1 MGLRIQFSK
10 LDKIRFVGQRNLTPI
25 VQRDAVVSAQLTM
38 KPGIFG
44 RSEIANASAPGAET
58 GIARSTHQSIEN
70 EGQREE
76 PLMPSNSTQLK
87 EYKP

>member
-10 LDKIRFVGQRNLTPI
+10 LDKIRFVGHRNLTPI
-25 VQRDAVVSAQLTM
+25 VQRDAVVSAQLTIR
-38 KPGIFG
+38 PGIFG
-44 RSEIANASAPGAET
+44 RIEIANARAPRTET
-58 GIARSTHQSIEN
+58 GIAHSAYQWIEH

-76 PLMPSNSTQLK
+76 PLMPSNSTQLR

>member
-1 MGLRIQFSK
+1 MRLRIQFSK
-10 LDKIRFVGQRNLTPI
+10 LDKVGFVGHLNLTPI
-25 VQRDAVVSAQLTM
+25 VQRDPVVSAQLTIR
-38 KPGIFG
+38 PGIFG
-44 RSEIANASAPGAET
+44 RIEIANARAPRAET
-58 GIARSTHQSIEN
+58 GIAHSTYQWIEH

>member
-1 MGLRIQFSK
+1 MGLRTQFSK

-38 KPGIFG
+38 KPGSFR
-44 RSEIANASAPGAET
+44 RSEIVNARAPRAET
-58 GIARSTHQSIEN
+58 RIAHSTYQWIEH

-76 PLMPSNSTQLK
+76 PLMPSNSTQLR

>member
-38 KPGIFG
+38 KPGIFR
-44 RSEIANASAPGAET
+44 RSEIVNARAPRAET
-58 GIARSTHQSIEN
+58 RIAHSTYQWIEH

-76 PLMPSNSTQLK
+76 PLMPSNSTQLR

>member
-1 MGLRIQFSK
+1 MRLRIQLSK
-10 LDKIRFVGQRNLTPI
+10 LDKVGFVGHRNLTPI
-25 VQRDAVVSAQLTM
+25 VQRDVVVSAQLTM

-44 RSEIANASAPGAET
+44 RIEIVNARAPRAET
-58 GIARSTHQSIEN
+58 GIAHSTYQWIEH

-76 PLMPSNSTQLK
+76 PLMPSNSTQLR

>member
-1 MGLRIQFSK
+1 MRLRIQFSK
-10 LDKIRFVGQRNLTPI
+10 LDKVGFVGHRNLTPI
-25 VQRDAVVSAQLTM
+25 VQRDAVVSAQLTIR
-38 KPGIFG
+38 PGIFG
-44 RSEIANASAPGAET
+44 RIEIANARAPRAET
-58 GIARSTHQSIEN
+58 GIAHSTHQWIEH

>member
-1 MGLRIQFSK
+1 MRLRIQFSK
-10 LDKIRFVGQRNLTPI
+10 LDKVGFVGHRNLTPI
-25 VQRDAVVSAQLTM
+25 VQRDPVVSAQLTM

-44 RSEIANASAPGAET
+44 RSEIANARAPRAET
-58 GIARSTHQSIEN
+58 GIAHSTHQWIEH

-87 EYKP
+87 EYKR

>member
-1 MGLRIQFSK
+1 MRLRIQFSK
-10 LDKIRFVGQRNLTPI
+10 LDKVRFVGHRNLTP
-25 VQRDAVVSAQLTM
+25 VVERDAGVSAQLTM

-44 RSEIANASAPGAET
+44 RSEIANRRAPRAET
-58 GIARSTHQSIEN
+58 GIAHSTHQWIER

>member
-1 MGLRIQFSK
+1 MGLRTQFSK

-38 KPGIFG
+38 KPGSFR
-44 RSEIANASAPGAET
+44 RSEIVNARAPRAET
-58 GIARSTHQSIEN
+58 GIAHSTHQWIEH

-76 PLMPSNSTQLK
+76 PLMPSNSTQLR

>member
-1 MGLRIQFSK
+1 MRLRIQFSK
-10 LDKIRFVGQRNLTPI
+10 LDKVGFVGHRNLTPI
-25 VQRDAVVSAQLTM
+25 VQRDAVVSAQLTI

-44 RSEIANASAPGAET
+44 RIEITNARAPRAET
-58 GIARSTHQSIEN
+58 GIAHSTYQWIEH

-76 PLMPSNSTQLK
+76 PLMPSNSTQLR

>member
-1 MGLRIQFSK
+1 MRLRIQFSK
-10 LDKIRFVGQRNLTPI
+10 LDKVGFVGHRNLTPI
-25 VQRDAVVSAQLTM
+25 VQRDPVVSTQLTM

-44 RSEIANASAPGAET
+44 RSELANARAPRAET
-58 GIARSTHQSIEN
+58 GIAHSTHQWIEH

>member
-1 MGLRIQFSK
+1 MGLRTQFSK

-38 KPGIFG
+38 KPGSFR
-44 RSEIANASAPGAET
+44 RSEIVNERAPRAET
-58 GIARSTHQSIEN
+58 RIAHSTYQWIEH

-76 PLMPSNSTQLK
+76 PLMPSNSTQLR

>member
-1 MGLRIQFSK
+1 MRLRIQFSK
-10 LDKIRFVGQRNLTPI
+10 LDKVRFVGHRNLTP
-25 VQRDAVVSAQLTM
+25 VVERDPIMSALLTM
-38 KPGIFG
+38 KPWTFG
-44 RSEIANASAPGAET
+44 WSEIANARAPRAET
-58 GIARSTHQSIEN
+58 GIAHSTHQWIEH

>member
-1 MGLRIQFSK
+1 MRLRLQFSK
-10 LDKIRFVGQRNLTPI
+10 LDKVRIVGHRNLTPI
-25 VQRDAVVSAQLTM
+25 VERDPVASAQLAM

>member
-10 LDKIRFVGQRNLTPI
+10 LDKICFVGQRNLTPI
-25 VQRDAVVSAQLTM
+25 VQRDAVVSAHLTRR
-38 KPGIFG
+38 PGIFG
-44 RSEIANASAPGAET
+44 RSEIVNARAPRAET
-58 GIARSTHQSIEN
+58 GIAHSTYQWIEH

-76 PLMPSNSTQLK
+76 PLMPSNSTQLR

>member
-1 MGLRIQFSK
+1 MGLRTQFSK
-10 LDKIRFVGQRNLTPI
+10 LDKICFVGHRNLTPI

-44 RSEIANASAPGAET
+44 RSEIANRRAPRAET
-58 GIARSTHQSIEN
+58 GIAHSTHQWIERK
-70 EGQREE
+70 GQREE

-87 EYKP
+87 EYKR